1 MSSTEIKSGQDGL
14 DKVGALTKKMREHQ
28 KAISE
33 LAQER
38 KLIVEELRD
47 TYGSGKNKITYKQI
61 GIAMGTTDQSVYKI
75 LMPAKEKTKKTPDER
90 IVILEERIQRIKKK
104 KAKKTKPAEE

>member
-75 LMPAKEKTKKTPDER
+75 LMPAKEKTNKTPDER

>member
-1 MSSTEIKSGQDGL
+1 MSSTQIKSGQDGL

-47 TYGSGKNKITYKQI
+47 IYGSGKNKITYKQI

-75 LMPAKEKTKKTPDER
+75 LMPAKEKTNKTPDER